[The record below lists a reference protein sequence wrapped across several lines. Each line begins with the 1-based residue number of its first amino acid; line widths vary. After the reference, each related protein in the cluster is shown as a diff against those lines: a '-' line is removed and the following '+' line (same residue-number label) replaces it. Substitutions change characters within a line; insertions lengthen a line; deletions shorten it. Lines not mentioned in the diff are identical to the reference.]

1 MSDLP
6 GRILAIDLGDRR
18 VGLAMSDP
26 TRIIAQ
32 PAGFVERR
40 PGKRPPLTALLA
52 KATEIGATAFV
63 VGLPLDGAGNDTPRA
78 LEARRL
84 AHELEARTGHPARLL
99 DERFTTSAALRAV
112 KAMEG
117 STRGRKGDVD
127 ALAATVLLEQALAHG
142 ARLWEAEAG
151 ETDGDGG
158 RQIAD
163 GRPSIDDAGG
173 DDAP

>member
-1 MSDLP
+1 MSELP

-26 TRIIAQ
+26 SRMIAQ
-32 PAGFVERR
+32 PAGFIERR

-52 KATEIGATAFV
+52 KASEVGATAFI
-63 VGLPLDGAGNDTPRA
+63 VGLPLSEAGDDTPRA

-84 AHELEARTGHPARLL
+84 ALELETRTGHPARLL
-99 DERFTTSAALRAV
+99 DERFTTTAALRAV

-142 ARLWEAEAG
+142 ARIWASESTNGQHPMTE
-151 ETDGDGG
+151 DRGG
-158 RQIAD
+158 
-163 GRPSIDDAGG
+163 SDA
-173 DDAP
+173 A

>member
-1 MSDLP
+1 MSSYP

-26 TRIIAQ
+26 SRMIAQ
-32 PAGFVERR
+32 PAGFIERR
-40 PGKRPPLTALLA
+40 PGKRPPLTAMLA
-52 KATEIGATAFV
+52 KATEIGATAFI
-63 VGLPLDGAGNDTPRA
+63 VGLPLNEAGEDTPRA

-84 AHELEARTGHPARLL
+84 AFELESRTGHPARLL

-142 ARLWEAEAG
+142 ARIWALEAPEDAQPVA
-151 ETDGDGG
+151 EDVTVNTDNDGG
-158 RQIAD
+158 E
-163 GRPSIDDAGG
+163 
-173 DDAP
+173 DAP

>member
-1 MSDLP
+1 MTALP

-26 TRIIAQ
+26 MRMIAQ

-40 PGKRPPLTALLA
+40 PGKRPPLSAILA
-52 KATEIGATAFV
+52 KASEVGATAFV

-84 AHELEARTGHPARLL
+84 ADELAKRTGRPARML

-112 KAMEG
+112 KAMDG

-127 ALAATVLLEQALAHG
+127 ALAATVLLEQALAFG
-142 ARLWEAEAG
+142 ERLWAD
-151 ETDGDGG
+151 ETLDET
-158 RQIAD
+158 AD
-163 GRPSIDDAGG
+163 GERGPADTP
-173 DDAP
+173 APVD

>member
-1 MSDLP
+1 MTLP

-26 TRIIAQ
+26 TRMIAQ

-52 KATEIGATAFV
+52 KASEIGATAFV
-63 VGLPLDGAGNDTPRA
+63 VGLPLDAAGDETPRS

-84 AHELEARTGHPARLL
+84 AEELEKRSGCPARML
-99 DERFTTSAALRAV
+99 DERYTTSTALRAI

-127 ALAATVLLEQALAHG
+127 ALAATVLLEQALAYG
-142 ARLWEAEAG
+142 DRLWN
-151 ETDGDGG
+151 DGQQTADGG
-158 RQIAD
+158 RETAEHSGD
-163 GRPSIDDAGG
+163 DDAS
-173 DDAP
+173 

>member
-1 MSDLP
+1 MSEYP

-18 VGLAMSDP
+18 IGLAMSDP
-26 TRIIAQ
+26 SRMIAQ

-40 PGKRPPLTALLA
+40 AGKRPPLTALLA
-52 KATEIGATAFV
+52 KASEIGATAFI
-63 VGLPLDGAGNDTPRA
+63 VGLPLDEAGEDTPRA

-84 AHELEARTGHPARLL
+84 AHELEARTGHPARML

-117 STRGRKGDVD
+117 STRGRRGDVD

-142 ARLWEAEAG
+142 ARLWADAPSP
-151 ETDGDGG
+151 ETED
-158 RQIAD
+158 
-163 GRPSIDDAGG
+163 SGG

>member
-1 MSDLP
+1 MNELP

-26 TRIIAQ
+26 SRLIAQ
-32 PAGFVERR
+32 PAGFIERR
-40 PGKRPPLTALLA
+40 AGKRPPLTALLA
-52 KATEIGATAFV
+52 KASEVGATAFV
-63 VGLPLDGAGNDTPRA
+63 VGLPLDEAGDDTPRA

-84 AHELEARTGHPARLL
+84 ALELETRTGHPARLL

-117 STRGRKGDVD
+117 STRGRRGDVD

-142 ARLWEAEAG
+142 ARLWATTAD
-151 ETDGDGG
+151 ETVLDGG
-158 RQIAD
+158 GEMAEGGGTG
-163 GRPSIDDAGG
+163 GRR
-173 DDAP
+173 

>member
-1 MSDLP
+1 MSDVP

-32 PAGFVERR
+32 PAGFIERR
-40 PGKRPPLTALLA
+40 AGKRPPLTALLA
-52 KATEIGATAFV
+52 KASEIGATAFL
-63 VGLPLDGAGNDTPRA
+63 VGLPLDEAGDETPRA
-78 LEARRL
+78 EEARRL
-84 AHELEARTGHPARLL
+84 AHELELRTGHPARLL

-142 ARLWEAEAG
+142 ARIWANEPTADARDVPTQRG
-151 ETDGDGG
+151 KGD
-158 RQIAD
+158 A
-163 GRPSIDDAGG
+163 A
-173 DDAP
+173 

>member
-1 MSDLP
+1 MMNLP
-6 GRILAIDLGDRR
+6 GRILAVDLGDRR

-26 TRIIAQ
+26 MRMIAQ

-40 PGKRPPLTALLA
+40 PGKRPPLTAILA
-52 KATEIGATAFV
+52 KASEVGATAFV
-63 VGLPLDGAGNDTPRA
+63 VGLPLDGAGEDTPRA

-84 AHELEARTGHPARLL
+84 AEELEKKSGHPARML

-127 ALAATVLLEQALAHG
+127 ALAATILLEQALAFG
-142 ARLWEAEAG
+142 ARLWAAETTD
-151 ETDGDGG
+151 ETATDAAPVTRDEP
-158 RQIAD
+158 AT
-163 GRPSIDDAGG
+163 DD
-173 DDAP
+173 

>member
-1 MSDLP
+1 MSSVP

-26 TRIIAQ
+26 SRLIAQ
-32 PAGFVERR
+32 PAGFIDRR
-40 PGKRPPLTALLA
+40 AGKRPPLTALLA
-52 KATEIGATAFV
+52 KASEVGATAFV
-63 VGLPLDGAGNDTPRA
+63 VGLPLDQAGEDTPRA

-99 DERFTTSAALRAV
+99 DERFTTAAALRAV

-117 STRGRKGDVD
+117 STRGRRGDID

-142 ARLWEAEAG
+142 ARLWATAIDRDNG
-151 ETDGDGG
+151 RVAADNAPGTHGG
-158 RQIAD
+158 N
-163 GRPSIDDAGG
+163 G
-173 DDAP
+173 AP

>member
-26 TRIIAQ
+26 ARIIAQ

-63 VGLPLDGAGNDTPRA
+63 VGLPLDGAGDDTPRA
-78 LEARRL
+78 VEARRL
-84 AHELEARTGHPARLL
+84 AHELETRTGHPARLL

-142 ARLWEAEAG
+142 ARLWIGETAG
-151 ETDGDGG
+151 EGG
-158 RQIAD
+158 GQRAE
-163 GRPSIDDAGG
+163 GRSTTEYGEG
-173 DDAP
+173 DDAT